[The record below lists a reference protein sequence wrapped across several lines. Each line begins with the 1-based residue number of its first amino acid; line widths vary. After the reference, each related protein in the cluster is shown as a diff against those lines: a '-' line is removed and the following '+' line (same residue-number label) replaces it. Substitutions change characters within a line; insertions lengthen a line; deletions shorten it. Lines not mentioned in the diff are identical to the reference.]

1 MDSIQEAT
9 LAVFATDVI
18 VDNEH
23 NRLLLLRW
31 HRQTDGRKHSK
42 DIGAR
47 RERESPSGTK
57 GQKACKSYLKGS
69 CMNPS

>member
-31 HRQTDGRKHSK
+31 HRHRLTEES
-42 DIGAR
+42 IR
-47 RERESPSGTK
+47 RTLAPGKESLSGTK
-57 GQKACKSYLKGS
+57 GQKACKRYLKES
-69 CMNPS
+69 CTNPS